1 MHPVKLTKAQ
11 KVERVVLLL
20 ALIVLALDVFV
31 WRP

>member
-11 KVERVVLLL
+11 KVERVALLL

>member
-1 MHPVKLTKAQ
+1 MHPVKMTKAQ